1 LDEVL
6 IWFENNNIEFINSI
20 PSCCWLNSGNQHLFE
35 QTLKGSK
42 LTRFFSQIF
51 MLFGNLGSDGG
62 LFVVIGKKK

>member
-20 PSCCWLNSGNQHLFE
+20 PSCCWQNSVNQQLFE
-35 QTLKGSK
+35 QTPKGSK

-51 MLFGNLGSDGG
+51 MLFSNLGSDGG